1 MRLLLTFVST
11 VWVCFSYAQE
21 MGQKYVADASSSKL
35 EWTGKKLTGEHYGE
49 IKLRGGEL
57 TFSKDKLVGGKF
69 EMDMNS
75 ITCTDI
81 TDAKS
86 NKRLVDHLRSEDFF
100 SVVRHPTSHFVIT
113 SVEAKSATEYNVTGN
128 LTIKGKTNPLTFP
141 VKLRRENNRLLA
153 EATMTF
159 DRSMY
164 DVKFGSQSFY
174 ENLGDKL
181 VYDDIDLAIKLS
193 FNQEQAN

>member
-1 MRLLLTFVST
+1 MTFAST

-21 MGQKYVADASSSKL
+21 GGQTYVADASSTKL
-35 EWTGKKLTGEHYGE
+35 EWTGKKLTSEHYGE

-57 TFSKDKLVGGKF
+57 TFTKDKLLSGKF

-75 ITCTDI
+75 ISCTDI

-86 NKRLVDHLRSEDFF
+86 NKRLIDHLKSEDFF
-100 SVVRHPTSHFVIT
+100 SVVRYPTSQFVIT
-113 SVEAKSATEYNVTGN
+113 TVEAMSANEYNVTGN

-141 VKLRRENNRLLA
+141 VKLRRVNNIFLA
-153 EATMTF
+153 EAIMTF

-164 DVKFGSQSFY
+164 DIKFGSQSFY

-181 VYDDIDLAIKLS
+181 VYDDIDIAIKLS
-193 FNQEQAN
+193 LKQEQAN

>member
-1 MRLLLTFVST
+1 MRFILTLVST
-11 VWVCFSYAQE
+11 VWVCLSYAQE
-21 MGQKYVADASSSKL
+21 SGQKYVADASSSML

-49 IKLRGGEL
+49 IKLRVGEL
-57 TFSKDKLVGGKF
+57 TFVKGKLVGGKF

-86 NKRLVDHLRSEDFF
+86 NKRLVDHLKSEDFF
-100 SVVRHPTSHFVIT
+100 SVVRYPTSYFVIT
-113 SVEAKSATEYNVTGN
+113 SVEAKSDIEYNITGN
-128 LTIKGKTNPLTFP
+128 LTVKGKTNPITFP
-141 VKLRRENNRLLA
+141 VKLRSERNNLLA
-153 EATMTF
+153 EATMKF
-159 DRSMY
+159 DRSLY

-181 VYDDIDLAIKLS
+181 VYDDIYLAIKLKLK
-193 FNQEQAN
+193 QEESN